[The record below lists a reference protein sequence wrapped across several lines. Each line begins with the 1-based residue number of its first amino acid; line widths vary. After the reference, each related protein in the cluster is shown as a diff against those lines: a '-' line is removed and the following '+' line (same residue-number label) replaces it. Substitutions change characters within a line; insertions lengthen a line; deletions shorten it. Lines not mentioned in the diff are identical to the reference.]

1 LQEEKAKLS
10 DFKVSKGQILPK
22 FDATNFAVVL
32 FFKKKNENIDY
43 IIKDGFCK
51 VRKPVE
57 KRLLFHA
64 SKLVPR

>member
-1 LQEEKAKLS
+1 MQEEKAKLS
-10 DFKVSKGQILPK
+10 DFKALKGQILPK
-22 FDATNFAVVL
+22 FDATNFAVEL
-32 FFKKKNENIDY
+32 LKREGWERRL
-43 IIKDGFCK
+43 IKDGFCK